1 MTEETERKLQF
12 EDFRNED
19 AMKFAAKISDWA
31 KTNSPKPLGI
41 RISKDGL
48 LVLQYLMDGKKED
61 NWLKRKERTVLES
74 GHSSLYVFEHADEYP
89 HMKDSDQYCVG
100 GGGFPLIINDAIR
113 GAVCVSGL
121 VHTED
126 HALIVRM
133 LTELKTEKET
143 AETL

>member
-1 MTEETERKLQF
+1 MTEDAEKQLQF

-19 AMKFAAKISDWA
+19 AMKFALKITDWA
-31 KTNSPKPLGI
+31 ETNSPKPLGI

-48 LVLQYLMDGKKED
+48 LILQYLMDGKKED
-61 NWLKRKERTVLES
+61 SWLKRKERTVLES

-89 HMKDSDQYCVG
+89 HMKDNELYCVG
-100 GGGFPLIINDAIR
+100 GGGFPLIINDAVR

-133 LTELKTEKET
+133 LEEMKKET
-143 AETL
+143 AEKL